1 MAARAT
7 ATVLVNGV
15 PGSAVGADDRGLLY
29 GDGLFET
36 LAVRAGRPLHWERH
50 RARLER
56 GCRRLAI
63 ACPDAGVLRAE
74 VERVAGRCARGVV
87 KIVVTRGPGPRG
99 YRPAGGTPTRIVSA
113 HAPPSYPPARARDGV
128 AVRWCATRLGRNPA
142 LAGIK
147 HLNRLEQVLAQAE
160 RDEPEIAEGLMQDD
174 GGAVIEG
181 TMSNLFAVFDG
192 VLVTPDLSECG
203 VAGITRERIL
213 EHAGTLGVPVQVR
226 RIPAAAL
233 EAAQELFVCN
243 TLIGIWP
250 IRRLADREFH
260 AGPLARR
267 LAQALGEEDRAGGP

>member
-1 MAARAT
+1 MAAGTA

-15 PGSAVGADDRGLLY
+15 PGSGVGADDRGLLY

-74 VERVAGRCARGVV
+74 VEHVAGPFARGVV
-87 KIVVTRGPGPRG
+87 KVVLTRGPGPRG
-99 YRPAGGTPTRIVSA
+99 YRPAAGAPTRIVSA
-113 HAPPSYPPARARDGV
+113 HSPPSYPPARASEGV

-142 LAGIK
+142 LAGLK
-147 HLNRLEQVLAQAE
+147 HLNRLEQVLARAE
-160 RDEPEIAEGLMQDD
+160 WDEPEIAEGLMQDD

-213 EHAGTLGVPVQVR
+213 EHAGALGIAAQVR
-226 RIPAAAL
+226 RIPAEAL
-233 EAAQELFVCN
+233 EAAQELFLCN

-250 IRRLADREFH
+250 VRRLADREFRV
-260 AGPLARR
+260 GPLVRR
-267 LAQALGEEDRAGGP
+267 LAQALSEEDRACGP